1 MKASD
6 STKNM
11 SLFVALFPVI
21 ALIAMLAENVIWFG
35 EDSSY
40 GSNQMALLMA
50 ALIAGGIGMYRGVKW
65 EAIRDAISTS
75 IGQATEAI

>member
-1 MKASD
+1 
-6 STKNM
+6 M

-50 ALIAGGIGMYRGVKW
+50 APRGP
-65 EAIRDAISTS
+65 
-75 IGQATEAI
+75 